1 MKELLEI
8 MRIANLILPDFLTRH
23 ELELGGR
30 KGVYVF
36 LKETAKRSKNYLTG
50 EVVGDLPTAKIAE
63 KMRYAFEKLTRLDG
77 DEWLTTFPTQ
87 NYADGKYGGGVR
99 SYIYL
104 IAVSGFPP
112 HLDHAFAVEVLRE
125 AGQLG
130 SVEEKNI
137 QKEFEEYQHTG
148 IS

>member
-1 MKELLEI
+1 MKELLKI
-8 MRIANLILPDFLTRH
+8 MRIANRILPDFLTRH

-30 KGVYVF
+30 KGIYVF
-36 LKETAKRSKNYLTG
+36 IANTSKNYLIG
-50 EVVGDLPTAKIAE
+50 EVVGVLPLDKIIP
-63 KMRYAFEKLTRLDG
+63 KYLIAFEKLTRLDG

-99 SYIYL
+99 SYSYL

-130 SVEEKNI
+130 SLEEKNI
-137 QKEFEEYQHTG
+137 QKEFEEYQNTG
-148 IS
+148 VS